1 MFRWKYTDIIL
12 LLIII
17 YYQLYKMYKNFD
29 ATNLKRWLFST
40 NHLDIGTLYLIFG
53 FFGGNYW
60 NCFFYVNTYSY

>member
-1 MFRWKYTDIIL
+1 MIL
-12 LLIII
+12 
-17 YYQLYKMYKNFD
+17 KNL
-29 ATNLKRWLFST
+29 NLNLNLNLRRWLFST